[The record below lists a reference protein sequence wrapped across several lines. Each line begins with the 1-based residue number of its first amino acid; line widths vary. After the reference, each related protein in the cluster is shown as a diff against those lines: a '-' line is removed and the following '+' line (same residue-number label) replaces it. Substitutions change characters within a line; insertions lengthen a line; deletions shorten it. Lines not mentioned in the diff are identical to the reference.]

1 MKLKNKVAVI
11 TGGGRGI
18 GRAIAERFAQEGAAV
33 FLTSRTEEELKAAAK
48 AIGKAGG
55 KAAYQAADISR
66 EEEVASLVAA
76 ARKELGQIDILVNNA
91 GTLGP
96 MKPIVETTPEE
107 WDRVMA
113 VNLRSAFLLT
123 RAVLGEMMERKSGVI
138 LNISTTAAKQAH
150 PLSSS
155 YASSKAGMIALT
167 RVTATEAGRSGV
179 RVNCICPGAVDGT
192 KMWAEVSEG
201 VQKAFKVS
209 HEEFTRQAY
218 EGTQLGRA
226 LNPGEIAAAAL
237 FLCSDEAAAITGQ
250 AVNVDGGL
258 VFF

>member
-1 MKLKNKVAVI
+1 MKLKDKVAVI

-33 FLTSRTEEELKAAAK
+33 FLASRTEEELKAAAE

-55 KAAYQAADISR
+55 RAGFLAADISQ
-66 EEEVASLVAA
+66 ESEVEKVVAS
-76 ARKELGQIDILVNNA
+76 ARKEFGQIDILVNNA

-123 RAVLGEMMERKSGVI
+123 RAVMSEMMERKSGAI
-138 LNISTTAAKQAH
+138 LNISTSAAKQAH
-150 PLSSS
+150 PLSST

-167 RVTATEAGRSGV
+167 RVAATEAGRSGV

-201 VQKAFKVS
+201 VQKAFKVT
-209 HEEFTRQAY
+209 H
-218 EGTQLGRA
+218 
-226 LNPGEIAAAAL
+226 
-237 FLCSDEAAAITGQ
+237 
-250 AVNVDGGL
+250 
-258 VFF
+258 